1 MEGKTEEIK
10 KPVQM
15 DGLFRIETNS
25 N

>member
-15 DGLFRIETNS
+15 DGLFRVETNS